1 MIEKIIHGKCADVL
15 GERVCGRKDIP
26 CRDPFHSTLSN
37 RHHQDSI
44 ASRRETLRIEAASE
58 ANCMRVSSLTDM
70 A

>member
-1 MIEKIIHGKCADVL
+1 MVNAPMSW
-15 GERVCGRKDIP
+15 ERESAEERIFPAEIP
-26 CRDPFHSTLSN
+26 STPLFPIDTTKRSP
-37 RHHQDSI
+37 DSI